1 MRQEGHQDEQ
11 QLRTPANRRCK
22 EQVGQDQENNTH
34 CERMKMSFLDKGVEV
49 FWKEQLPLN
58 LPAQIVCDDPLV
70 TEADA
75 HELKYPI
82 RCQASQNE
90 KEK

>member
-1 MRQEGHQDEQ
+1 
-11 QLRTPANRRCK
+11 
-22 EQVGQDQENNTH
+22 
-34 CERMKMSFLDKGVEV
+34 MKMSFLDKGVEV